1 MPEEPYER
9 YIAAFR
15 TLIEN
20 HGAQNAIY
28 ALEQAFRLESEDPS
42 HTESENNT
50 LCAIADELGELYYYR
65 IEKL

>member
-1 MPEEPYER
+1 MPEEYYER

-28 ALEQAFRLESEDPS
+28 ALEQAFRLESKD
-42 HTESENNT
+42 NT
-50 LCAIADELGELYYYR
+50 HQDRQNTYLAAVADATRELYYG

>member
-20 HGAQNAIY
+20 HGSQNAIY

-42 HTESENNT
+42 HTASENDT
-50 LCAIADELGELYYYR
+50 LCEIADELYELYYKV
-65 IEKL
+65 EKL

>member
-20 HGAQNAIY
+20 HGSQNAVY
-28 ALEQAFRLESEDPS
+28 ALEQAFRLESEDNT
-42 HTESENNT
+42 HTASENDT
-50 LCAIADELGELYYYR
+50 LCAIADELGELYYKV
-65 IEKL
+65 EKL

>member
-15 TLIEN
+15 TMIEN
-20 HGAQNAIY
+20 HGSQNAIY

-42 HTESENNT
+42 HTASENDT
-50 LCAIADELGELYYYR
+50 LREIADELYELYYKV
-65 IEKL
+65 EKL

>member
-1 MPEEPYER
+1 MDDEPYER

-20 HGAQNAIY
+20 HGSQNAIY

-42 HTESENNT
+42 HTESENKT
-50 LCAIADELGELYYYR
+50 LCAIADELGELYYKV
-65 IEKL
+65 EKL

>member
-20 HGAQNAIY
+20 HGSHNAIY
-28 ALEQAFRLESEDPS
+28 ALEQAFRLESEDTS
-42 HTESENNT
+42 RKESDNKT
-50 LCAIADELGELYYYR
+50 FCTIADELCELYYKVG
-65 IEKL
+65 KL